1 MVEHYLD
8 TVGVTGSNPVSRTIS
23 SPALQRLTHFHQ
35 NKRFDCNT
43 FLPDGLIQM
52 QASDV
57 VFADDDG
64 AFSSNRKCPR
74 VIGNRP
80 DRLAAATRESVKVD
94 GVARTTRLRPVT
106 ARSEQPI
113 QSHISRSPAK
123 HRRRRF
129 LLLRPRIPV
138 TDSSCAGDVHSLHPD
153 INPTSSTRL
162 GSSLTISGAREG
174 RRWL

>member
-1 MVEHYLD
+1 
-8 TVGVTGSNPVSRTIS
+8 
-23 SPALQRLTHFHQ
+23 
-35 NKRFDCNT
+35 
-43 FLPDGLIQM
+43 M

-57 VFADDDG
+57 VFAHDDG
-64 AFSSNRKCPR
+64 CLFVKSEMSMSYWQPPGPFGGGK
-74 VIGNRP
+74 
-80 DRLAAATRESVKVD
+80 RESVKLD

-113 QSHISRSPAK
+113 QSHISRSPSK
-123 HRRRRF
+123 HRRRCF

-162 GSSLTISGAREG
+162 GSSLTISGARQG
-174 RRWL
+174 WRWL